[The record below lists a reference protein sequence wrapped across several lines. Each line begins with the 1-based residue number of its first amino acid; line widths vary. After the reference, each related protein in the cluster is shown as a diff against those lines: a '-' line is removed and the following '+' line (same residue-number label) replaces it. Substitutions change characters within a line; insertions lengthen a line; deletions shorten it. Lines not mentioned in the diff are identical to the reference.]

1 MNINDNFRYLH
12 IGLPNDVL
20 RRKLHGDFEGAVAA
34 IDRHLASPTTPETL
48 KRCLT
53 VQREMILRLPLDYP
67 YTKEEALAL
76 VREHIPD
83 FTEAEF
89 DALEDQWKIDWIY
102 DHGVPHYFDRFF
114 ETLCKTN
121 AAFAARASV
130 RTSGAD
136 GQDPEGRLD
145 RVADRLRTAGTAAS
159 RVRCRATVQMKDE
172 VFEAGRRVRAY
183 LPLPCACDAQSDI
196 RIERVSPEPTHI
208 SPEDAPQRVIF
219 WEEVMEENHP
229 FEVEFSFTQTQ
240 RYHDLTRP
248 ETAPGAPK
256 LPEDAQRW
264 LGEEAP
270 HILFT
275 PYLRE
280 LARTLTQ
287 GADTN
292 LEKARRIY
300 DFITQ
305 NASYNFMP
313 AYFSLENIAE
323 NCARS
328 RTGDCGVFALL
339 FITLC
344 RCAGVPARW
353 QSGWKVEPGFCGAHD
368 WAQFYAAP
376 YGWLYADPS
385 FGVGAVRENNEERR
399 LHYFGNLDTFRMVAN
414 TQFQGDFDVPKDHW
428 RADPYDNQ
436 VGEMETEDRGLR
448 YEEFLRTKEVLEYTE
463 L

>member
-1 MNINDNFRYLH
+1 
-12 IGLPNDVL
+12 
-20 RRKLHGDFEGAVAA
+20 
-34 IDRHLASPTTPETL
+34 
-48 KRCLT
+48 
-53 VQREMILRLPLDYP
+53 
-67 YTKEEALAL
+67 
-76 VREHIPD
+76 
-83 FTEAEF
+83 
-89 DALEDQWKIDWIY
+89 
-102 DHGVPHYFDRFF
+102 
-114 ETLCKTN
+114 
-121 AAFAARASV
+121 
-130 RTSGAD
+130 
-136 GQDPEGRLD
+136 
-145 RVADRLRTAGTAAS
+145 
-159 RVRCRATVQMKDE
+159 
-172 VFEAGRRVRAY
+172 
-183 LPLPCACDAQSDI
+183 
-196 RIERVSPEPTHI
+196 
-208 SPEDAPQRVIF
+208 
-219 WEEVMEENHP
+219 MEENHP
-229 FEVEFSFTQTQ
+229 FEVEFSFTQTLH
-240 RYHDLTRP
+240 YHDLARP
-248 ETAPGAPK
+248 ETAPGAPE
-256 LPEDAQRW
+256 LPEDAQHW

-280 LARTLTQ
+280 LARVLTQ
-287 GADTN
+287 GADSN

-399 LHYFGNLDTFRMVAN
+399 RHYFGNLDTFRMVAN

-436 VGEMETEDRGLR
+436 VGEMETEDRGLC